1 MTGSYSYLP
10 GVLAEIA
17 ETANL
22 KAALAVAEVK
32 GGARVY
38 IPAKAPDE
46 HWLTL
51 CAGRAAADK
60 ICKHFAN
67 DERGMEILIPLGPT
81 AGWGA
86 VRRRIYALLDEGR
99 NAADIAR
106 RLKVH
111 ERTVRRHRKKQNK
124 SSQNDLFES
133 L

>member
-1 MTGSYSYLP
+1 MSADYSYLP

-17 ETANL
+17 EIASL

-38 IPAKAPDE
+38 IPARAPDN
-46 HWLTL
+46 HWLTK
-51 CAGRAAADK
+51 CVGRAAADK

-106 RLKVH
+106 RLKIH
-111 ERTVRRHRKKQNK
+111 ERTVRRHRKKHKTALQ
-124 SSQNDLFES
+124 SDLFGS
-133 L
+133 